1 MNVTEHYQKLA
12 EEYGASPKMSMKDLY
27 TKNMEI
33 QILLKYLK
41 LYSSTKSTI
50 LEVGCG
56 NGYTAETLSKELKT
70 TIFGVDLCKE
80 LIDIAINRQCC
91 GFGIDSATDLH
102 IDSNSIDIVYT
113 ERCLINLL
121 EPGMQEKAIDEIYR
135 VLKVGGIY
143 VMIEC
148 FTDGLDNL
156 NNARKSVKMYSIP
169 EPYHN
174 KYFNKEWFLKY
185 IRDKF
190 KVVNTD
196 QNFLS
201 SYYWGSRVLYPAL
214 LKGDP
219 EYNTKFVE
227 FFTFMQPLGNY
238 SYIQCYVLEKKKE
251 RVKG

>member
-1 MNVTEHYQKLA
+1 MNVNEHYQKLA
-12 EEYGASPKMSMKDLY
+12 KEYGADPKMSMKDLY
-27 TKNMEI
+27 TRNMEI
-33 QILLKYLK
+33 QTILKYLK
-41 LYSSTKSTI
+41 LYSSTNSFI

-56 NGYTAETLSKELKT
+56 NGYTTETVSRELK
-70 TIFGVDLCKE
+70 
-80 LIDIAINRQCC
+80 IDIT
-91 GFGIDSATDLH
+91 GIDACQDL
-102 IDSNSIDIVYT
+102 ITIARTRKNGIFFIGDALNLPYEDNSLDIVYT

-121 EPGMQEKAIDEIYR
+121 EEGMQEKALNEIHR

-143 VMIEC
+143 VMIES

-156 NNARKSVKMYSIP
+156 NKARKNVKLYSIP

-185 IRDKF
+185 VKDKF

-201 SYYWGSRVLYPAL
+201 SYYWGSRVLYPSI

-227 FFTFMQPLGNY
+227 FFTLMQPLGNY
-238 SYIQCYVLEKKKE
+238 SYIQIYVLEKKK
-251 RVKG
+251 RKG

>member
-1 MNVTEHYQKLA
+1 MNVNEHYQKLA
-12 EEYGASPKMSMKDLY
+12 KEYGADPKMSMKDLY
-27 TKNMEI
+27 TRNMEI
-33 QILLKYLK
+33 QTIYKYLK
-41 LYSSTKSTI
+41 LYSSSKSSI

-56 NGYTAETLSKELKT
+56 NGYTAEIISSELNADM
-70 TIFGVDLCKE
+70 IGIDACQE
-80 LIDIAINRQCC
+80 LIDIARLRPGNCTFYIGN
-91 GFGIDSATDLH
+91 ATDLQFE
-102 IDSNSIDIVYT
+102 DNSLDIIYT

-121 EPGMQEKAIDEIYR
+121 EEGMQEKALNEIYR

-156 NNARKSVKMYSIP
+156 NKARKDVKLYSIS

-185 IRDKF
+185 VKDKF

-201 SYYWGSRVLYPAL
+201 SYYWGSRVLYPAI

-227 FFTFMQPLGNY
+227 FFTLMQPLGNY
-238 SYIQCYVLEKKKE
+238 SYIQIYVLEKKK
-251 RVKG
+251 RRN